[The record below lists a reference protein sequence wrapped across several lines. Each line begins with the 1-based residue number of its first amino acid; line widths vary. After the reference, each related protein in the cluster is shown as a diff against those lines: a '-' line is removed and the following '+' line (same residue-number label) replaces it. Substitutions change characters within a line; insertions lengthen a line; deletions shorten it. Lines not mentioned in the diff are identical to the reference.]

1 MRKIIVILVLS
12 AVVCL
17 LYFFY
22 KTVIKNSAENSSK
35 IESIIENNI
44 GTDSTGSTGATA
56 GTNETSNT
64 VTFTTKKDDTKIEEL
79 FIDGSAQHNYVD
91 ITGTEEEQ
99 KAVSQA
105 LHRKDNKEDRHD
117 YLSGEQDKKDLKKF
131 EKQFKTKRMNKD
143 QLFSALMDAVY
154 YNQIP
159 KALALIKKGAPV
171 NSQVKNSEFTPLFMA
186 ISNGNAKMV
195 TMLLDNDASLDIYDS
210 KGLTPIHRAITEANY
225 TGKTLYPT
233 NDIIEA
239 LLEYGADINI
249 PTRKEQYTPLIMT
262 ALEHKANTMEYL
274 LKSGANEELKDKKG
288 ITALEYAKQYKCTA
302 CLRLLIK

>member
-1 MRKIIVILVLS
+1 MRKIIIILVFS
-12 AVVCL
+12 AVAGL

-22 KTVIKNSAENSSK
+22 KTIIRNSADNSSK

-44 GTDSTGSTGATA
+44 GNTSAGTA
-56 GTNETSNT
+56 GSESSNT
-64 VTFTTKKDDTKIEEL
+64 ITFTTKKDDTKIEEL

-99 KAVSQA
+99 KAVSQV
-105 LHRKDNKEDRHD
+105 LQKRENKENRHD

-131 EKQFKTKRMNKD
+131 EQQFKTKKMNKD

-171 NSQVKNSEFTPLFMA
+171 NSQVRNSEFTPLFMA

-195 TMLLDNDASLDIYDS
+195 TMLLDNGASLDIYDS

-225 TGKTLYPT
+225 TGKTPF
-233 NDIIEA
+233 
-239 LLEYGADINI
+239 LEYGADINI
-249 PTRKEQYTPLIMT
+249 PTRRERYTPLIMT

-274 LKSGANEELKDKKG
+274 LKSGANEGLKDKKG
-288 ITALEYAKQYKCTA
+288 VNALDYAKQYKCTA
-302 CLRLLIK
+302 CLRLLIN